1 MSGSRIADG
10 PTHGA
15 FFAGAGGLRLAAD
28 VLGDSRSPP
37 VVFFP
42 GAGQTR
48 RAWRRAAGVF
58 ANQGYYVISLDLRGH
73 GDSDWASDG
82 DYSIDAF
89 VGDVLAVIEPSF
101 APPILVGASIGGIAS
116 LIAIGENAEP
126 LARGLVLVDVVPNM
140 PGEGLDRI
148 RAFMAAGS
156 GGFASIDEASA
167 AIASYLPHRKR
178 PKSGKGLENNL
189 RRGSD
194 GRLYWHWDP
203 AFHAGSQ
210 QRANRGMLARMEA
223 AASAIRIPT
232 LLVSGARSEV
242 VNREGVEQLMRLIP
256 QAQWLPV
263 QGAAHMVA
271 GDENDLFTAAVSEFI
286 AQHDA

>member
-1 MSGSRIADG
+1 
-10 PTHGA
+10 
-15 FFAGAGGLRLAAD
+15 
-28 VLGDSRSPP
+28 
-37 VVFFP
+37 
-42 GAGQTR
+42 
-48 RAWRRAAGVF
+48 VF
-58 ANQGYYVISLDLRGH
+58 ASQGCHVISLDLRGH
-73 GDSDWASDG
+73 GESDWARDG

-89 VGDVLAVIEPSF
+89 VGDVLAIIKPLL
-101 APPILVGASIGGIAS
+101 APPVLVGASIGGIAS
-116 LIAIGENAEP
+116 LVAIGENAEP

-140 PGEGLDRI
+140 PAEGLDRI
-148 RAFMAAGS
+148 RTFMGAGS

-178 PKSGKGLENNL
+178 PKSGNGLENNL

-210 QRANRGMLARMEA
+210 QRADRGMLARMEA

-232 LLVSGARSEV
+232 LLVSGTQSEV
-242 VNREGVEQLMRLIP
+242 VNREGVDQLMRLIP
-256 QAQWLPV
+256 QAKWLAV

-271 GDENDLFTAAVSEFI
+271 GDKNDAFNAAVSEFI
-286 AQHDA
+286 ARLSSDRTESR